1 MSNNRKRSTII
12 YRLDM
17 KEWMGRGEQIC
28 VDAVGYYLFLDLIGS
43 GEERIVR
50 VLAGMMEEIT
60 GGGMII
66 FLG

>member
-1 MSNNRKRSTII
+1 
-12 YRLDM
+12 M